1 MTDLPQRPWLELYQ
15 GVPPTIEPKFATG
28 LDMFRAT
35 LQRRPGAALAHYFDR
50 SITAEQCDAMS
61 DALAVA
67 LQARGIE
74 PGNRIAMYLQNI
86 PQVIVTVLAAWKC
99 GAVIVP
105 CNPMLRERELKKVLS
120 GSGCRVLVCQEDL
133 YADVARAAIPSTAVA
148 HVITTSPLEFL
159 EPEAPLP
166 TVLSGMTRM
175 PNPRTADLLT
185 LAAEH
190 AGQAPK
196 PVDIDGDD
204 VAFMVYTSGTTGDPK
219 GAMNTH
225 RNVVFATSVYRHWI
239 GLAETDT
246 ILGLAPLFHV
256 TGLIGHV
263 TLAMLTGAPLALFY
277 RFDANEACRL
287 VERHTATFTVSAITA
302 FIALLNSD
310 AMKTRNLKSLTKV
323 YTGGAPTPPGVLA
336 DWHARTGTR
345 IQPMYGL
352 TEATSPTH
360 MTPHGL
366 SPPIDPHTGAMSVGV
381 PVFNTHAKVVTEAGY
396 DAAPGEI
403 GEFVIAGPQIVP
415 GYWQKPEE
423 TSKALGPDG
432 LRTGDVGFMDEKG
445 WFYLVDRSKDMTVAS
460 GFKVWPREVEEVLYL
475 HPAVREAAVV
485 GVPDP
490 YRGETIKAVIS
501 LKAGQS
507 VTAEEI
513 KAFARERMA
522 AYKYPRIVEIMD
534 ELPKTTSGK
543 IMRRLLQPT
552 ARAAALQMQT
562 VESELAT
569 VSYPQVRAAVEAR
582 AVLEA
587 GGMWLRLARGPLPM
601 SIAEGLYD
609 RLHKMLSYL
618 HEDGRFTDREAFL
631 DANKAYHET
640 IVGLAQNEHLS
651 NGFERLRLRQLYA
664 SVLKDAPA
672 SVAQVV
678 YFHEFLTDALAAGD
692 AQAALKAIMSWSKVT
707 SAGVRKIVGY
717 DEDPTTTRDELR
729 HGGVIEDLSLGVAKE
744 QESLAGDVDSLVQA
758 LDARAA
764 LEIGITQS
772 LGPALQIEAERDALV
787 ARLRAFTP
795 LVRGAGPAHVARYIR
810 ADDAFH
816 RVFLSLLR
824 NPCLFEIYNSMDLPE
839 LMRRVLIVAPASI
852 REVFD
857 DHKGLTNALRSGSAD
872 ATSAAITEHTNR
884 VRAALAA
891 VLKAAAP
898 AAETAKHVA

>member
-1 MTDLPQRPWLELYQ
+1 MTDSPPRPWLDLYR
-15 GVPPTIEPKFATG
+15 GVPPTIEPKFTTA
-28 LDMFRAT
+28 LEMFRAT
-35 LQRRPGAALAHYFDR
+35 LQRRPGAPLAHYFDR
-50 SITAEQCDAMS
+50 SITAERFDAMS

-67 LQARGIE
+67 LQARGVE
-74 PGNRIAMYLQNI
+74 PGNRIAMYLQNV

-105 CNPMLRERELKKVLS
+105 CNPMLRDRELKKILS

-133 YADVARAAIPSTAVA
+133 YADVAQAAIPSTAVA

-175 PNPRTADLLT
+175 PHPRTADMLT

-190 AGQAPK
+190 AGQKPK

-239 GLAETDT
+239 GLAEADT

-287 VERHTATFTVSAITA
+287 AERHKATFTVSAITA

-336 DWHARTGTR
+336 DWHERTGTR

-381 PVFNTHAKVVTEAGY
+381 PVFNTYAKVVTEAGY

-445 WFYLVDRSKDMTVAS
+445 WFYLVDRSKDMIVAS
-460 GFKVWPREVEEVLYL
+460 GFKVWPREVEEVLYQ

-501 LKAGQS
+501 LKAGQT
-507 VTAEEI
+507 VTPDEI
-513 KAFARERMA
+513 KAFTRERMA

-552 ARAAALQMQT
+552 ARAASLQMQT

-587 GGMWLRLARGPLPM
+587 GGVWLRLARGPLPL
-601 SIAEGLYD
+601 STTEGLYD

-618 HEDGRFTDREAFL
+618 HEDGRFTNREAFL

-664 SVLKDAPA
+664 SALKDTQA
-672 SVAQVV
+672 SVENVV
-678 YFHEFLTDALAAGD
+678 YFHEFLTDAIAAGD
-692 AQAALKAIMSWSKVT
+692 AQGALKAIMSWSKVT

-717 DEDPTTTRDELR
+717 DEEQTPTRDELR
-729 HGGVIEDLSLGVAKE
+729 LGGAIEDLSLGVAKE
-744 QESLAGDVDSLVQA
+744 QESLEGDVDSLVQA

-772 LGPALQIEAERDALV
+772 LGSALQIEAERDALV

-839 LMRRVLIVAPASI
+839 LMRRVLTVAPASI

-891 VLKAAAP
+891 VLKAATP